1 MESSN
6 GSAHSLKGDL
16 VFVADAHLRPGHAEV
31 GRFVNF
37 LANIRASAS
46 VLFIVGDLFDTWF
59 GSPDLQKEHHKEIVT
74 ALRGLARSGIR
85 IHFVEGNREFR
96 IAQEFLGDPFYRVAS
111 DHLVEEYGGRRFFV
125 AHGDMVNLKDWP
137 YRVWRRF
144 AKNPVTHF
152 VLHQFP
158 VPARNRFIDFLER
171 SLKNTNHRN
180 RKRFPMKHCSEF
192 ADRAFRRGIDVII
205 LGHFHEE
212 RVIRYS
218 RDGQEKMLCVLPA
231 WCDGGGYLRFRGMSE
246 GEFIWA
252 DGRSSPSR
260 DISPGG
266 EWSEDPAGRSRSGG
280 RHTPQPAELP

>member
-6 GSAHSLKGDL
+6 RSAHSLKGDL

-37 LANIRASAS
+37 LADIRASAS

-59 GSPDLQKEHHKEIVT
+59 GNPELQKEHHKEIVA
-74 ALRGLARSGIR
+74 ALRGLARSGLR

-96 IAQEFLGDPFYRVAS
+96 IAQGFLGDPFCRVAS

-125 AHGDMVNLKDWP
+125 AHGDLINRKDWP
-137 YRVWRRF
+137 YRIWRRLT
-144 AKNPVTHF
+144 KNRITHL
-152 VLHQFP
+152 VLGQFP
-158 VPARNRFIDFLER
+158 VPARHRFIHFVER
-171 SLKNTNHRN
+171 SLKNTNHRH
-180 RKRFPMKHCSEF
+180 RKRFPMEHCREF
-192 ADRAFRRGIDVII
+192 ADRTFRRGVDVIV

-218 RDGQEKMLCVLPA
+218 RNGHEKIVCVLPA
-231 WCDGGGYLRFRGMSE
+231 WCDGGGYLRFRGMGE

-260 DISPGG
+260 DISPGS
-266 EWSEDPAGRSRSGG
+266 EWSEDPVDRSRSGG
-280 RHTPQPAELP
+280 RHTPQPEALP